1 MDRLFVDV
9 ILPLPLEGCFT
20 YSVPPPLLQQQP
32 LPLQVGSLVSVPLGA
47 KRTYTALVVA
57 LHHNEPQGYAVKD
70 IIGVL
75 QGVPP
80 LLPQQ
85 LTFWRWM
92 ADYYMCSVG
101 DVLKAAM
108 PPLVSSKSRTGRK
121 PADAGNGDDFSD
133 TGTVTLH
140 SLSAPQQQAL
150 DNIKAALR
158 VKNVCLLY
166 GVTSSGKTEIYT
178 HLMAETIKAG
188 KQVLYLLPEIAM
200 TTQIMQRLK
209 NVFGSH
215 IGIYH
220 SKWPDAKRRELWLR
234 QLSDNPYPIILGA
247 RSAVFLPYRNL
258 GLVIV
263 DEEHENTYKQQD
275 PAPRYNAR
283 NAAIYLAT
291 TAGAKTLLGTATPSL
306 ESWYNA
312 TEGGKYAL
320 VKLTE
325 RYRGVQLPRVETVD
339 IKELKRKKLM
349 KGQFSPELTERIRT
363 TLDDGAQVIL
373 FQNRRGYA
381 PMLECHDCGWT
392 PKCGRCDVS
401 LTLHKRSGRLMCHY
415 CGNTA
420 GVPAACPNCGST
432 DIRQRGFGTEKIEDE
447 LHTLFPD
454 ARVARLD
461 LDTSGSRTN
470 YEKILHDF
478 ETQQTDI
485 LVGTQIISKG
495 LDFGHVRTV
504 GILNADN
511 MLSYPDF
518 RAYERAFQLMVQV
531 SGRAGRT
538 DGCGL
543 VVLQTHDTENGMID
557 LVRRNDYEGM
567 AATQL
572 AERRLFRYPP
582 YYRLVYVCLK
592 HRYESIVDS
601 AANAMA
607 ERMRAVLGSRVSE
620 PMKPPVARVKSLF
633 LRRIVIKVESG
644 LPFAQVETALR
655 QIKRDIETDSRFRNT
670 TVYFDV
676 DPQ

>member
-20 YSVPPPLLQQQP
+20 YSVPPSLLQQQP

-57 LHHNEPQGYAVKD
+57 LHHNEPQGYVVKD
-70 IIGVL
+70 IIGTL

-85 LTFWRWM
+85 MSFWRWM
-92 ADYYMCSVG
+92 ADYYLCGIG
-101 DVLKAAM
+101 DVLKAAL
-108 PPLVSSKSRTGRK
+108 PPLKTGKTRTRRK
-121 PADAGNGDDFSD
+121 AADADNGDV
-133 TGTVTLH
+133 TGDAEAIALH

-150 DNIKAALR
+150 DSIKAALQE
-158 VKNVCLLY
+158 KNVCLLY

-209 NVFGSH
+209 NIFGSQ

-220 SKWPDAKRRELWLR
+220 SKWPDAKRTELWLR
-234 QLSDNPYPIILGA
+234 QLSDNPYPIVLGA
-247 RSAVFLPYRNL
+247 RSAVFLPFRDL

-291 TAGAKTLLGTATPSL
+291 AAGAKTLLGTATPSI

-325 RYRGVQLPRVETVD
+325 RYRGVQLPSVETVD
-339 IKELKRKKLM
+339 IKELKRKRLM
-349 KGQFSPELTERIRT
+349 KGQFSPELIERIRA
-363 TLDDGAQVIL
+363 TLNDGAQVIL

-381 PMLECHDCGWT
+381 PMLECRDCGWI

-401 LTLHKRSGRLMCHY
+401 LTYHKRSGRLMCHY
-415 CGNTA
+415 CGNVFS
-420 GVPAACPNCGST
+420 VPTTCPNCGGK
-432 DIRQRGFGTEKIEDE
+432 DIRQHGFGTEKIEDE
-447 LHTLFPD
+447 LHTLFPE

-461 LDTSGSRTN
+461 LDTTSSRTN
-470 YEKILHDF
+470 YETILHDF

-538 DGCGL
+538 DGRGL

-567 AATQL
+567 ASAQL
-572 AERRLFRYPP
+572 AERRMFHYPP
-582 YYRLVYVCLK
+582 YYKLVYVCLK
-592 HRYESIVDS
+592 HRYESTVDN

-607 ERMRAVLGSRVSE
+607 ERMRAVLGRRVSE
-620 PMKPPVARVKSLF
+620 PMKPPVARVSGLF
-633 LRRIVIKVESG
+633 LRRIVLKIESG

-655 QIKRDIETDSRFRNT
+655 QTKHDIEADSRYRNT
-670 TVYFDV
+670 TVHFDV

>member
-1 MDRLFVDV
+1 M
-9 ILPLPLEGCFT
+9 
-20 YSVPPPLLQQQP
+20 
-32 LPLQVGSLVSVPLGA
+32 
-47 KRTYTALVVA
+47 
-57 LHHNEPQGYAVKD
+57 
-70 IIGVL
+70 
-75 QGVPP
+75 
-80 LLPQQ
+80 
-85 LTFWRWM
+85 
-92 ADYYMCSVG
+92 
-101 DVLKAAM
+101 
-108 PPLVSSKSRTGRK
+108 
-121 PADAGNGDDFSD
+121 
-133 TGTVTLH
+133 
-140 SLSAPQQQAL
+140 
-150 DNIKAALR
+150 
-158 VKNVCLLY
+158 
-166 GVTSSGKTEIYT
+166 
-178 HLMAETIKAG
+178 
-188 KQVLYLLPEIAM
+188 
-200 TTQIMQRLK
+200 
-209 NVFGSH
+209 
-215 IGIYH
+215 
-220 SKWPDAKRRELWLR
+220 
-234 QLSDNPYPIILGA
+234 
-247 RSAVFLPYRNL
+247 FLPFRNL

-306 ESWYNA
+306 ESWHNA
-312 TEGGKYAL
+312 TESGKYAL

-349 KGQFSPELTERIRT
+349 KGQFSPELIERIRT

-381 PMLECHDCGWT
+381 PMLECRDCGWT

-401 LTLHKRSGRLMCHY
+401 LTFHKRSGRLMCHY
-415 CGNTA
+415 CGNTT

-538 DGCGL
+538 DGHGV
-543 VVLQTHDTENGMID
+543 VVLQTHDTENGIID
-557 LVRRNDYEGM
+557 LVQRNDYEGM
-567 AATQL
+567 AAAQL

-592 HRYESIVDS
+592 HRYESTADG

-633 LRRIVIKVESG
+633 LRRIVLKVENS

-655 QIKRDIETDSRFRNT
+655 QIKHDIETDSRFRNT